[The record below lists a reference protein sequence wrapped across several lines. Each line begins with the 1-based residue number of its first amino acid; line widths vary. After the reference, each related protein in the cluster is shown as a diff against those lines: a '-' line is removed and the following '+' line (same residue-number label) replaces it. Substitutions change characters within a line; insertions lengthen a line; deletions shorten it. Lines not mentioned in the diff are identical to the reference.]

1 MKLKRLKTLVLTGI
15 LATLFTGCSSPVE
28 TEPFDI
34 TTVDITTHPQAI
46 ITMDSGETMTV
57 CLLPEVA
64 PNTVNNFIS
73 LAESGFY
80 DGLTFHR
87 VIENFM
93 IQGGDPDGNG
103 LGGPGYAIKGEFS
116 NNGFA
121 NGLNHTKGVISMA
134 RARDN
139 DTAGSQFF
147 IMHAD
152 VATLDGDYAAFGFVT
167 EGLEVVDRIATVPKD
182 KDDKPLEPVVIK
194 RITIERNGYTP
205 EEPIT
210 IKK

>member
-15 LATLFTGCSSPVE
+15 LATLFTGCSSSVE

-34 TTVDITTHPQAI
+34 TTVDVTTHPQAI

-57 CLLPEVA
+57 CLLPEIA

-103 LGGPGYAIKGEFS
+103 LGGPGYAIKGEFN

-134 RARDN
+134 RTREMDS
-139 DTAGSQFF
+139 AGSQFF

-152 VATLDGDYAAFGFVT
+152 VATLDGDYAAFGFVID
-167 EGLEVVDRIATVPKD
+167 GLDVVDTIATVPKD
-182 KDDKPLEPVVIK
+182 KNDKPLEPVVIK
-194 RITIERNGYTP
+194 SITIERNGFTP
-205 EEPIT
+205 VDPIT

>member
-28 TEPFDI
+28 TEPFDM

-46 ITMDSGETMTV
+46 ITMDSGETITV

-134 RARDN
+134 RTREMDS
-139 DTAGSQFF
+139 AGSQFF

-152 VATLDGDYAAFGFVT
+152 VATLDGDYAAFGYVID
-167 EGLEVVDRIATVPKD
+167 GIDVVDTIATVAKD
-182 KDDKPLEPVVIK
+182 KNDKPLESVIIK
-194 RITIERNGYTP
+194 SITIERNGFEP
-205 EEPIT
+205 EAPIT

>member
-194 RITIERNGYTP
+194 SITIERNGYTP